1 MREEASHSL
10 TPKQKF
16 SIMECNKKFYLEA
29 PVKVHTYDTDYMG
42 IVSNTVYPRYFE
54 DLRNAI
60 LDKYFPLE
68 DMMKEHNTPIL
79 SETHIKYI
87 RPLTLETSPTGKV
100 NITLVGASRWEAD
113 IEISDENRVY
123 CTGHQVGYYFN
134 LDSNRPVRFP
144 KDFLEYY
151 ESL

>member
-1 MREEASHSL
+1 
-10 TPKQKF
+10 
-16 SIMECNKKFYLEA
+16 MECNKKFYLEA

-42 IVSNTVYPRYFE
+42 IVSNTVYPKYFE

-87 RPLTLETSPTGKV
+87 RERST
-100 NITLVGASRWEAD
+100 SRWWVPAD
-113 IEISDENRVY
+113 
-123 CTGHQVGYYFN
+123 G
-134 LDSNRPVRFP
+134 RPTLRFP
-144 KDFLEYY
+144 TRTGCTAPGTR
-151 ESL
+151 SATTST

>member
-1 MREEASHSL
+1 MDC
-10 TPKQKF
+10 Q
-16 SIMECNKKFYLEA
+16 KKFYLEM

-42 IVSNTVYPRYFE
+42 IVSNTVYPKYFE

-68 DMMKEHNTPIL
+68 EMMKEHNTPIL
-79 SETHIKYI
+79 SETHIMYK
-87 RPLTLETSPTGKV
+87 RPLTLNTKPMGKV
-100 NITLVGASRWEAD
+100 NITLHGASRWEAD
-113 IEISDENRVY
+113 IEISDDERVY

-134 LDSNRPVRFP
+134 LDRNKPVRFSQ
-144 KDFLEYY
+144 KFLDFY